1 MSGHQEFKAL
11 SAEEAEQAAMRVAEM
26 EKWAREA
33 YLATKHV
40 EDIEDI
46 WVRYF
51 EAEHH
56 LHFIIP
62 PATEPEDSVAR
73 RPPRLRRCGRR
84 SSCRCCAS
92 SRPRARGPAGR
103 PPGSGA
109 RPHWRPG
116 DHVGRRP

>member
-1 MSGHQEFKAL
+1 MSWFPTEASGTDVEERDVGSSGIQGAL
-11 SAEEAEQAAMRVAEM
+11 RRRGGARAGRIAEM

-56 LHFIIP
+56 LHWIIP
-62 PATEPEDSVAR
+62 PATEPEDS
-73 RPPRLRRCGRR
+73 
-84 SSCRCCAS
+84 
-92 SRPRARGPAGR
+92 
-103 PPGSGA
+103 
-109 RPHWRPG
+109 
-116 DHVGRRP
+116 

>member
-1 MSGHQEFKAL
+1 MRSRAVLYPIPGISLFVGQDEPSSIRMMSGNLLSESVRAEGKDVMSGHQEFKAL

-62 PATEPEDSVAR
+62 PATEPEDS
-73 RPPRLRRCGRR
+73 
-84 SSCRCCAS
+84 
-92 SRPRARGPAGR
+92 
-103 PPGSGA
+103 
-109 RPHWRPG
+109 
-116 DHVGRRP
+116 